1 MKKKLPI
8 LVVIIVLLIIIALFL
23 GKYLIYSMFT
33 KKPVDFD
40 ITNSNYSA
48 LSD

>member
-33 KKPVDFD
+33 KKPVE
-40 ITNSNYSA
+40 I
-48 LSD
+48 SDPNEIAIYIN